1 MKRTDQERIDR
12 EFRRTQK
19 KARLDE
25 KRAEKKEA
33 SVGGY
38 ARALLDIFA
47 FDETHIFNTSDD
59 EDVLEVILE
68 MKEAL
73 PEKQWEPTLRKA
85 IRMTKVEEKQ
95 SAFEELRLLLED

>member
-12 EFRRTQK
+12 EFKRSEK
-19 KARLDE
+19 KRSIDE
-25 KRAEKKEA
+25 KHAEKAEA

-38 ARALLDIFA
+38 ARALLEIFA

-73 PEKQWEPTLRKA
+73 PEKQWNPTLRKA
-85 IRMTKVEEKQ
+85 IRMTKIEEKQ
-95 SAFEELRLLLED
+95 SAFQELSLLLED